1 MSPLI
6 AVAENIAQTRQ
17 MDDAAPT
24 LPWSSCADF
33 FTSRVN
39 DQRLVNRPFLIYYDD
54 DRPLQ
59 CTYSDAEFDT
69 EGVHEIRRR
78 LQSIDNAPC
87 GKDAIAVFQKERP
100 NLTILDIDMPDI
112 DGITVLRQ
120 IRTIDPHAKVM
131 VFTGGDSP
139 SVEREARALG
149 VTDFLQKGL
158 ALPSLS
164 ELESRGW
171 PPAVPQAAPSPT
183 APLLPS
189 KD

>member
-1 MSPLI
+1 MTPYKVL
-6 AVAENIAQTRQ
+6 VVDDEENIRTLVQTMLNQEGRHVVL
-17 MDDAAPT
+17 AA
-24 LPWSSCADF
+24 
-33 FTSRVN
+33 
-39 DQRLVNRPFLIYYDD
+39 
-54 DRPLQ
+54 
-59 CTYSDAEFDT
+59 
-69 EGVHEIRRR
+69 
-78 LQSIDNAPC
+78 C

-171 PPAVPQAAPSPT
+171 PSAVPQAPPSPT